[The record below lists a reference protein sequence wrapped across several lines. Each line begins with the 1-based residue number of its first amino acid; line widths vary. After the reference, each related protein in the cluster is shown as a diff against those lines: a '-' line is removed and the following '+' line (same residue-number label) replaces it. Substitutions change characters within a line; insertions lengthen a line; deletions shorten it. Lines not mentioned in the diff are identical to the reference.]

1 MVECR
6 KCNEGIPLSKLFD
19 HIEVAHI
26 KKPLIADLGIEQD
39 FLSLNSG
46 LGDLQHPLKCNDL
59 TFFINRMPY
68 NDELMMFWISFC
80 GTQKEAEDYEYSIKI
95 DSSAAKKAGRTK
107 YLFTGSRQ
115 CVSCDVSHEDMKRKM
130 EALCI
135 NQELM
140 RKAAEGQCEFEF
152 KVMIAKQQ

>member
-1 MVECR
+1 M
-6 KCNEGIPLSKLFD
+6 NI
-19 HIEVAHI
+19 
-26 KKPLIADLGIEQD
+26 
-39 FLSLNSG
+39 
-46 LGDLQHPLKCNDL
+46 
-59 TFFINRMPY
+59 
-68 NDELMMFWISFC
+68 
-80 GTQKEAEDYEYSIKI
+80 YEYSIKI

-140 RKAAEGQCEFEF
+140 RKAAEGQDEKRLEY
-152 KVMIAKQQ
+152 KLMIAKQQ